1 MLLLD
6 TRLLIVT
13 SLFFSVIFV
22 DYLRNKKLPLL
33 SNKCFTLMLYFTAV
47 NLVFN
52 MLKIYTIVHADVVT
66 PQVSRFCN
74 QVFYF
79 TLILVVVALYWYVEI
94 LGNKQKRTRPKKA
107 VLPMLPLFLAAYMML
122 TGELHYSFDEN
133 QIYASGSMATAFEL
147 TVLFYCLLT
156 IWSTHIHKDTVAREN
171 RLAIRA
177 GIVLLMASSVIQFF
191 NLGLLLSSLAVTV
204 MILFIYLAFENPK
217 EYMDEDTGNFNKRA
231 FHLMLEEKKEAGKPL
246 ILISVV
252 IDDLAR
258 IQALMGHENTNQVL
272 AVIGAR
278 INEIFLSFQLSLD
291 KIMPTECRP
300 SRRQMKKI
308 IKHGFLSSVYHSR
321 SNVIT
326 AISELPLVCIE
337 DQLNELSRMIKE
349 PVSFQN
355 YSVALKAHIDV
366 IFTEVYQQQD
376 SCDEIYEMMNY
387 MAAHNHATADTNLY
401 FLDQDIIDRKQRDNT
416 IEALVRQAIEGDGFD
431 IVYQPIYHTD
441 AGRFLSA
448 EALVRLADT
457 ETVGFVSPEEFIPI
471 AEKKGLIMELGEI
484 VFEKV
489 CAFAGQ
495 EQLLERGIQY
505 IEVNLS
511 GIQCVHPDLP
521 GQLEEIMKKYAIPPD
536 FINLEITETA
546 LVESGEML
554 QVNMQHLRNMG
565 CSISMDDFGT
575 GYSNLSRMAEVVYD
589 LVKLDKSLIWPCFNE
604 ENPKANAILESV
616 IRMLNLLGVNI
627 VAEGVETK
635 EMADYL
641 DDHGVTH
648 LQGYYY
654 SRPISEAAYMAF
666 LDGAEDAAGK
676 SDHLVRPDPEIAEEA
691 AQRTEAAAQR
701 TEAAI

>member
-52 MLKIYTIVHADVVT
+52 MLKIYTIVHVDAVT
-66 PQVSRFCN
+66 PPVSRFCN

-94 LGNKQKRTRPKKA
+94 LGNKQKRTRPQKA
-107 VLPMLPLFLAAYMML
+107 VLPMLPLFLAAYMIL
-122 TGELHYSFDEN
+122 TGELYYSFDEN

-156 IWSTHIHKDTVAREN
+156 IWSTHSHKDTIAREN
-171 RLAIRA
+171 RLAIQG
-177 GIVLLMASSVIQFF
+177 GIILLVASSVIQFF
-191 NLGLLLSSLAVTV
+191 NLGLLLSSVAVTV

-231 FHLMLEEKKEAGKPL
+231 FHLILQEKKEAGKPL
-246 ILISVV
+246 VLISVV

-272 AVIGAR
+272 EAIGTR
-278 INEIFLSFQLSLD
+278 LNEIFLCVQLPLD
-291 KIMPTECRP
+291 SVMPIDCRP
-300 SRRQMKKI
+300 SRRQRRKI

-326 AISELPLVCIE
+326 AISELPLICIE
-337 DQLNELSRMIKE
+337 DQLNELSRMIME
-349 PVSFQN
+349 PISFQN
-355 YSVALKAHIDV
+355 YSVAIKAHIDV
-366 IFTEVYQQQD
+366 ILTDVYQQQE

-387 MAAHNHATADTNLY
+387 MAAHNKATADTNLY
-401 FLDQDIIDRKQRDNT
+401 FLDQDIIARKQRDNT
-416 IEALVRQAIEGDGFD
+416 IETLVRQAIEVDGFD

-441 AGRFLSA
+441 AGQFLSA
-448 EALVRLADT
+448 EALVRLADS

-489 CAFAGQ
+489 CAFAEK
-495 EQLLERGIQY
+495 EQLLARGIQY

-521 GQLEEIMKKYAIPPD
+521 GQLEEIMKKYAIAPD

-546 LVESGEML
+546 LVESGEMM

-565 CSISMDDFGT
+565 CSFSMDDFGT

-604 ENPKANAILESV
+604 ENPKATAILESV

-654 SRPISEAAYMAF
+654 SRPISEAAYMTF
-666 LDGAEDAAGK
+666 LDEAQEAAGK
-676 SDHLVRPDPEIAEEA
+676 SDNLVQPDPEVAEEA
-691 AQRTEAAAQR
+691 APR